1 MRRFNL
7 KWYEEFG
14 FWLEYSVSKDTC
26 FCLYCYLFDMEV
38 GDSGSTQEAFVGVG
52 FKNWHKKDGV
62 KVHVG
67 DHKSAHNRCYQ
78 ACQDLMKQKQHIDV
92 TFSNISDQ

>member
-1 MRRFNL
+1 MRRFNP

-14 FWLEYSVSKDTC
+14 SWLEYSVSKDAC

-38 GDSGSTQEAFVGVG
+38 GGSGSTQEAFVGVG
-52 FKNWHKKDGV
+52 FKNWHKKDRI

-78 ACQDLMKQKQHIDV
+78 AC
-92 TFSNISDQ
+92 